1 MIKEKKT
8 YCLVWYKI
16 MTARL
21 LRCLG
26 SHNLTSGPAGLD
38 ISVQQK
44 ITRCAVVGAFSNC
57 RSHALNLAQF
67 VFLAMVGRLGARARL
82 DIDGHDSVTVI
93 RPDPEPL
100 PLLPGSAKSDKKAS
114 SSDVRTCGVCV
125 TKTRQVVVA
134 ITRPPT
140 RAKSISNSQR
150 TNESDHIVPRRKHQ
164 VSSFSVF
171 LLAEPCSW
179 AD

>member
-1 MIKEKKT
+1 
-8 YCLVWYKI
+8 

-21 LRCLG
+21 LRCFG
-26 SHNLTSGPAGLD
+26 FHNLTSGPAGLD

-44 ITRCAVVGAFSNC
+44 ITRCAVVGAFSNR

-100 PLLPGSAKSDKKAS
+100 PLLA
-114 SSDVRTCGVCV
+114 V
-125 TKTRQVVVA
+125 
-134 ITRPPT
+134 
-140 RAKSISNSQR
+140 SQ
-150 TNESDHIVPRRKHQ
+150 
-164 VSSFSVF
+164 
-171 LLAEPCSW
+171 
-179 AD
+179 